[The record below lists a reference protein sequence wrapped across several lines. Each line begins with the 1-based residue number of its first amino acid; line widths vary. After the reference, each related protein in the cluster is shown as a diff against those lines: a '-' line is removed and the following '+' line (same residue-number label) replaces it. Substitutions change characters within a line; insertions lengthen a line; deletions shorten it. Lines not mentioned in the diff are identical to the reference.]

1 MYLPLTLV
9 PSPSIACHLQMFEV
23 EVSGQVQDIFREYC
37 LAFCL
42 ALRPADI
49 ARGFQAQ
56 APRPVEP
63 VPLGAL
69 ISALHLT
76 PTPYCI
82 LVVLQIGHLI
92 LSLLR

>member
-1 MYLPLTLV
+1 
-9 PSPSIACHLQMFEV
+9 MFEV
-23 EVSGQVQDIFREYC
+23 EVSEQVQDIFREYC

-69 ISALHLT
+69 ISASQTLQAATLM
-76 PTPYCI
+76 I
-82 LVVLQIGHLI
+82 LPDEPDPGP
-92 LSLLR
+92 LSPAPEPRPIHNLEAQP

>member
-1 MYLPLTLV
+1 M
-9 PSPSIACHLQMFEV
+9 
-23 EVSGQVQDIFREYC
+23 QDIFREYC

-69 ISALHLT
+69 ISASVVGFRLGSRCKGSTALHRGLA
-76 PTPYCI
+76 PNKFQGPGQAQEPAS
-82 LVVLQIGHLI
+82 VLSHAFSG
-92 LSLLR
+92 

>member
-1 MYLPLTLV
+1 M
-9 PSPSIACHLQMFEV
+9 
-23 EVSGQVQDIFREYC
+23 SGQVQDIFREYC

-69 ISALHLT
+69 ISASELDLCTLQSLT
-76 PTPYCI
+76 KKVYKYGNKDTKQPQSRI
-82 LVVLQIGHLI
+82 N
-92 LSLLR
+92 

>member
-1 MYLPLTLV
+1 
-9 PSPSIACHLQMFEV
+9 MFEV

-42 ALRPADI
+42 ALLPADI

-69 ISALHLT
+69 ISALQLLLSEPYPAMMLT
-76 PTPYCI
+76 PTLTSIPSDATTTLPC
-82 LVVLQIGHLI
+82 HCLI
-92 LSLLR
+92 C

>member
-1 MYLPLTLV
+1 
-9 PSPSIACHLQMFEV
+9 MFEV

-69 ISALHLT
+69 ISASGLCCGVQLG
-76 PTPYCI
+76 YGLGFDAI
-82 LVVLQIGHLI
+82 A
-92 LSLLR
+92 LRLGYHWT